1 MHMSIAVCMKISD
14 VDLPCGGGRGTGRPV
29 GGSGG
34 ASLALLGGGGGAG
47 LSVDL

>member
-1 MHMSIAVCMKISD
+1 MHMSIAVCMKISQ
-14 VDLPCGGGRGTGRPV
+14 VDLPCGGGGTGRPV

-47 LSVDL
+47 LSVDP